1 MLTVLLTYMIADL
14 SRRNFLTRAG
24 SAVSAVWISAHWPA
38 IVAAA
43 EHARQAAKSAS
54 PAKFQF
60 FSPEQAVEIDA
71 ITARI
76 IPSDE
81 TPGAREAGVVYFIDR
96 ALTTFA
102 SDDQETYREGIPS
115 LQARLREIFPTA
127 EKFSSVT
134 PEQQDKI
141 LHSFNDQTASGR
153 GIYRASADA
162 SPFFETVRVHTIV
175 GFLIDP
181 ESGRGGNRDGVGWKL
196 IGRDRNHMFQSPFG
210 YYDKDYAGWQPN
222 SPDAEKTKA

>member
-1 MLTVLLTYMIADL
+1 MIADL

-24 SAVSAVWISAHWPA
+24 SAVSAVWISAHWSA

-43 EHARQAAKSAS
+43 EHAHQAAKSAS
-54 PAKFQF
+54 PAKLQF

-102 SDDQETYREGIPS
+102 SDDQKTYREGIPS

-175 GFLIDP
+175 GFLVDP

-196 IGRDRNHMFQSPFG
+196 IGRDREHMFQPPFG

-222 SPDAEKTKA
+222 PPDAEKTKA

>member
-1 MLTVLLTYMIADL
+1 MIENL
-14 SRRNFLTRAG
+14 SRRNFLSRG
-24 SAVSAVWISAHWPA
+24 SAAISAVWLSAHWPA

-43 EHARQAAKSAS
+43 EHAHQAAKSSA
-54 PAKFQF
+54 PAKLQF
-60 FSPEQAVEIDA
+60 FSPEQAAEIDA

-102 SDDQETYREGIPS
+102 VDDQQTYRDGLPS
-115 LQARLREIFPTA
+115 LQARVHELFPA
-127 EKFSSVT
+127 IEKFALAT
-134 PEQQDKI
+134 PDQQDQI
-141 LHSFNDQTASGR
+141 LHSFDDQTVAGR
-153 GIYRASADA
+153 RNFRPNAKAK
-162 SPFFETVRVHTIV
+162 PFFETVRVHTIV

-181 ESGRGGNRDGVGWKL
+181 DSGRDGNRDGVGWKL
-196 IGRDRNHMFQSPFG
+196 IGRDGDHMFQPPFG

-222 SPDAEKTKA
+222 PPDTEKTKA

>member
-1 MLTVLLTYMIADL
+1 MLNDL

-24 SAVSAVWISAHWPA
+24 GAVSAVWLSAHWPA

-43 EHARQAAKSAS
+43 EHAHQAGKSSA
-54 PAKFQF
+54 PARFQF
-60 FSPEQAVEIDA
+60 FSPEEAAEVDA

-102 SDDQETYREGIPS
+102 ADDQKTYREGLPAV
-115 LQARLREIFPTA
+115 QARTRELFATIPR
-127 EKFSSVT
+127 FSAAS
-134 PEQQDKI
+134 PEQQDQV
-141 LHSFNDQTASGR
+141 LRSFDEPAGSSRSPRRRIANSSFFQTL
-153 GIYRASADA
+153 RA
-162 SPFFETVRVHTIV
+162 HTII

-181 ESGRGGNRDGVGWKL
+181 DSGTGGNRASAGWKV
-196 IGRDRNHMFQSPFG
+196 IGRDPDHMFQPPFG
-210 YYDKDYAGWQPN
+210 YYDKDYAGWKPN
-222 SPDAEKTKA
+222 PPDAEKAKA

>member
-1 MLTVLLTYMIADL
+1 MITDL

-24 SAVSAVWISAHWPA
+24 GAVSAVWLSAHWPA
-38 IVAAA
+38 ILAAA
-43 EHARQAAKSAS
+43 EHAHQAAKSAV

-81 TPGAREAGVVYFIDR
+81 TPGAREAGVVYFIDH

-102 SDDQETYREGIPS
+102 IDDQKSYREGLPA
-115 LQARLREIFPTA
+115 LQSRVHELFPA
-127 EKFSSVT
+127 VEKFSAAS
-134 PEQQDKI
+134 PDQQDQL
-141 LHSFNDQTASGR
+141 LHTFDEKSEYGRRFRLNSTAK
-153 GIYRASADA
+153 
-162 SPFFETVRVHTIV
+162 PFFETIRVHTIV

-181 ESGRGGNRDGVGWKL
+181 DSGGNRDGVGWKV
-196 IGRDRNHMFQSPFG
+196 IGRDREHMFQPPFG

-222 SPDAEKTKA
+222 PPDAEKTKA